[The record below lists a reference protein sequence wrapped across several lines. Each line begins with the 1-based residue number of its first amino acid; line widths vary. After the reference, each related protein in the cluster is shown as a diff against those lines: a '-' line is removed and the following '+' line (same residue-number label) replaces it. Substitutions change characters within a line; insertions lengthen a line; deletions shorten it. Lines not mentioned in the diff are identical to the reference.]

1 MDSFAVERMIMSN
14 SITLP
19 LPEIG
24 AQFLLRRDVTFLN
37 HGSYGACPLP
47 VFETY
52 QHWQREL
59 EYQPVDFLGRRTPGL
74 LAEARAVLAGYL
86 HADMADLV
94 WVPNAT
100 LGVNVVARSLNLLP
114 GDEILATDHEYGAV
128 DRTWRFICG
137 ERGAR
142 YINQPI
148 NLPLADPSE
157 VVEQLWAGVT
167 PHTKVISISHISSP
181 TALIFPVAEICRRAR
196 EAGILTLIDGA
207 HAPGQIPLDL
217 EQIGADFYTGNCHK
231 WMCSPKG
238 AGFLHARREMQHLL
252 KPLVVSHGYESTT
265 PSGSTYQDYFG
276 WAGTCDPAAYLSVPA
291 AIAFQQSYDWVNVQ
305 AACHA
310 LLVEARSRI
319 AEMTGLVQVCPDSPE
334 WISQLCVLPMPTS
347 PEIDLGRLWKQYQIE
362 APITTW
368 RDRRFVRISI
378 QAYNTP
384 ADIERLIEAIG
395 AVVVDA
401 GAE

>member
-1 MDSFAVERMIMSN
+1 MIMTRPL
-14 SITLP
+14 TLP

-47 VFETY
+47 VFESY
-52 QHWQREL
+52 QRWQREL
-59 EYQPVDFLGRRTPGL
+59 EYQPVDFLGRRAPAL
-74 LAEARAVLAGYL
+74 LAEARTVLAGYL
-86 HADMADLV
+86 HADVADLV

-100 LGVNVVARSLNLLP
+100 HGVNIVARSLNLLP

-148 NLPLADPSE
+148 NLPLTDPSE

-167 PHTKVISISHISSP
+167 PHTKMISISHISSP

-252 KPLVVSHGYESTT
+252 KPLIVSHGYESPT
-265 PSGSTYQDYFG
+265 PSGSTFQDYFG
-276 WAGTCDPAAYLSVPA
+276 WTGTCDPAAYLSVPA
-291 AIAFQQSYDWVNVQ
+291 AIAFQQSHDWMNVQ

-310 LLVEARSRI
+310 LLVEARARI
-319 AEMTGLVQVCPDSPE
+319 AEMTGLPPICPDSPE

-362 APITTW
+362 APITAW